1 MINRN
6 PWVLS
11 WNRLIRHLFSSQEA
25 RPSRLPWRWIFGR
38 KKKKGQ
44 NTGACFFQ
52 TKGKPTAKPT
62 ESQTEEVRDRCNE
75 KVDTRKDQAVRN
87 DRTQTCK
94 HTDGEDTHTHTTTPP
109 RRKQPP
115 KFTSKPE
122 AGRKSSPRQNTT
134 AVRLLLS
141 PPPSSRRN
149 TPLIPPRKNKNKS
162 WTVGCPSPIQ
172 SPAPGLAWPDFLPWC
187 PPACGGATD
196 AKWWWMMNGQ
206 TLGGG
211 RGAVWKWMSEA
222 WVSLVVGYGDVGRAD
237 REEEKKGGDRRGGE
251 EEREGRVNKGRCC
264 FFVSLPCLWRT
275 YVSWC
280 WRPGWYWWT

>member
-6 PWVLS
+6 PWVSS
-11 WNRLIRHLFSSQEA
+11 WNRLIRQHICFLL
-25 RPSRLPWRWIFGR
+25 RRLGR
-38 KKKKGQ
+38 HDYLGDGFLEEKKKRTKHRRML
-44 NTGACFFQ
+44 FF
-52 TKGKPTAKPT
+52 KPKANQQRNQLRAK
-62 ESQTEEVRDRCNE
+62 QRKCGNRCNE
-75 KVDTRKDQAVRN
+75 KVEGSSGRN